1 MIIRKQDRFSLRK
14 LSNGQLASVLL
25 GSVVVAGTQTVEA
38 KIVDNGDGTSTIS
51 NRLGS
56 IKVDSNHVN
65 ENGQGF
71 KSKKT
76 VIGASDTIQETGK
89 VKYKYVTKTGEVLEE
104 SDLKDSGLN
113 RTHTISYDVVDKS
126 GKVNTNVTV
135 TENGTFDKE
144 SGSKD
149 TIEKNG
155 KTYRRTGEAT
165 VTGRGGER
173 SNMQIND
180 VNINATSQDL
190 TKGTGAIN
198 YNGLSQGGRTWI
210 IEQKLDGTYGKYVV
224 ANTPSTMDD
233 AWVRDTYLAGENAA
247 KDFNDANTK
256 ADGGIGEND
265 NVIIMEKS
273 VYVTSETHEN
283 GLTLAF
289 GTSIVD
295 TNKFDGRNIISELI
309 DNEPG
314 PDAGGTIK
322 QMAIYRDF
330 DNNLDHG
337 VDKLYEITRGD
348 INSVTGKVTKS
359 FISKYKEF
367 LNITGWDDT
376 KENFIWYLAS
386 VNFNKSGD
394 VYSNEFVPN
403 SGFISDRTQFRLVDI
418 MKNKDKLDKVDSDN
432 RPTREFNMFN
442 DSNETVDIQ
451 TNISE
456 GEDRELHNSLPE
468 SDNYLVGL
476 DRKDKLLVDKSIELL
491 KKRYAQYNENTP
503 LNFEDVTTWSGNSG
517 LASKEENYTYNT
529 VYTPLRAYRLNDNH
543 MTVTYTYEEEKPKTG
558 SVVVKYETKDGVQLK
573 EPVTVKDNVEVP
585 AEGVHYSTTDNAP
598 DKLTDSQGNIYYLTP
613 TKLKEGSAVEEGN
626 VEAGK
631 TLEVTYIYEPAGN
644 VVVHYKNLDTDET
657 LKDDLRLV
665 DNGKA
670 GDNYT
675 TLTEETKLD
684 YIDKEGK
691 RYSIVFNQVE
701 GSETGNVESGV
712 TKEITYYYT
721 EEKKA
726 RLIVNYYKEGTEE
739 KLLDSKI
746 TENLEVGSDYITRS
760 EIIDAVEE
768 EIDEDARRVEKI
780 KRYELVDRPMNDTGT
795 IVEGDNVVNYYYR
808 EVNTENI
815 YSKQALVVVNYYKEG
830 TTEKLAPSVD
840 KGRMDIGS
848 KYTTEGVSIP
858 SKTETEEFD
867 DRTITKTKT
876 YELVKEPENKE
887 GLVPKEGAIVNY
899 YYREVVKEDVVYKTV
914 PKPDIKV
921 SYTGYDV
928 THRFEIGEKYTQNVL
943 FGHPEFGGITES
955 ARGVYH
961 LIADATNIANF
972 ENEKRKYELEIAKM
986 FGFTSVEAL
995 NKNDPS
1001 GESLDF
1007 DNDQVFEKWWEF
1019 VSISKRVDK
1028 GDISL
1033 NNPSFSYYV
1042 NDTEKRYEGTSEKYY
1057 DYESTIPEGTEIELS
1072 RLTYRIGDGPEI
1084 EVPEDKV
1091 DSMDF
1096 SRKNGTM
1103 QENKTT
1109 HFTYYYRLKKR
1120 EEVKST
1126 EEVKGSVVVKYIDD
1140 KGNKLAGD
1148 VQVVNPTTVANKVT
1162 KDIISGTVTLD
1173 TKVDTENVDVKY
1185 DTTNLRR
1192 DTIVKDGVTYRLEE
1206 VLPAGNVYNNTT
1218 EEIGNVKPGVTTVV
1232 YKYTPVKKGGLTVNY
1247 YKENSV
1253 VKLAES
1259 EGRNGLDVGSE
1270 YTTEAKVIEPKT
1282 VVDEL
1287 PDRTV
1292 TRNIS
1297 YELVNTPEN
1306 AQGKISE
1313 SETIVNYY
1321 YREVVKEDVSMKKDG
1336 LTVNF
1341 YKEGTKDKLADSI
1354 VEIDK
1359 VIGSDYTTM
1368 SAVIPFKVVTEELPD
1383 RTVTRTI
1390 SYELVKT
1397 PENANGKIVQGG
1409 TIVNYYY
1416 REIVKEDVN
1425 MKKDGLTVNFYKEGT
1440 KDKLA
1445 DSVVEG
1451 DKVIGSDYTTTPK
1464 EIQGRVEN
1472 EDLPDRTVKRVIS
1485 YVLTGTP
1492 ENANGKIVSGGTVV
1506 DYYYREVVKEDI
1518 TMKKDGVV
1526 ANYYKVGTKE
1536 KLAESEVISD
1546 KAIGS
1551 DYTTIF
1557 KTIEPKVTVVDLPDK
1572 VVRRTVRY
1580 ELVERPFNENGKVVR
1595 GGTVVDYYYKE
1606 IVDEEV
1612 TPKKKNS
1619 SYANGFSVVKKKLA
1633 AYATSFTIRTLKR

>member
-25 GSVVVAGTQTVEA
+25 GSVAAAGTQTVEA

-51 NRLGS
+51 NKIGS
-56 IKVDSNHVN
+56 TIVDTDTLELRDVEGKNKKVNI
-65 ENGQGF
+65 E
-71 KSKKT
+71 KT
-76 VIGASDTIQETGK
+76 ISDGHDTYSETGK

-104 SDLKDSGLN
+104 SDLKDSGVTKN
-113 RTHTISYDVVDKS
+113 YNVTYDVYRKS
-126 GKVNTNVTV
+126 GKLYKNLSV
-135 TENGTFDKE
+135 TEVGTIDKE
-144 SGSKD
+144 AGTKE
-149 TIEKNG
+149 TIVKNG
-155 KTYRRTGEAT
+155 KTYRRVGDSVLEKSTNGISGEF
-165 VTGRGGER
+165 
-173 SNMQIND
+173 SNTRFND
-180 VNINATSQDL
+180 VNLKTTNSGLIKA
-190 TKGTGAIN
+190 
-198 YNGLSQGGRTWI
+198 NGGIDYSNVSGGRTWI
-210 IEQKLDGTYGKYVV
+210 VEEKSDGTYGKYVLADTPTTLDDNWTV
-224 ANTPSTMDD
+224 NTFKTNEAS
-233 AWVRDTYLAGENAA
+233 A
-247 KDFNDANTK
+247 KDFNNENVT
-256 ADGGIGEND
+256 ADGGVKEGDHVFVLEKDNYTLAEGND
-265 NVIIMEKS
+265 GSYTIAGS
-273 VYVTSETHEN
+273 VYVID
-283 GLTLAF
+283 LVDAF
-289 GTSIVD
+289 GNRGNSEISNSEYSKIHELVKS
-295 TNKFDGRNIISELI
+295 NKD
-309 DNEPG
+309 
-314 PDAGGTIK
+314 
-322 QMAIYRDF
+322 
-330 DNNLDHG
+330 NLDHFKDTTMKNFIVEYYKHLTVFSFEDN
-337 VDKLYEITRGD
+337 VDNFKDYFFKYFTNYYDGDVRYNSPSLVDGSKEKGRELDVKNGGTLDSSGRVSSIINYNEGSLSFWLNEDIEPEKVREAYEKAIRENKTPD
-348 INSVTGKVTKS
+348 EYM
-359 FISKYKEF
+359 ISGIAAHF
-367 LNITGWDDT
+367 DPVNIT
-376 KENFIWYLAS
+376 Y
-386 VNFNKSGD
+386 
-394 VYSNEFVPN
+394 
-403 SGFISDRTQFRLVDI
+403 RT
-418 MKNKDKLDKVDSDN
+418 
-432 RPTREFNMFN
+432 E
-442 DSNETVDIQ
+442 
-451 TNISE
+451 
-456 GEDRELHNSLPE
+456 
-468 SDNYLVGL
+468 
-476 DRKDKLLVDKSIELL
+476 
-491 KKRYAQYNENTP
+491 
-503 LNFEDVTTWSGNSG
+503 
-517 LASKEENYTYNT
+517 
-529 VYTPLRAYRLNDNH
+529 YTPLRAYNISGGFDR
-543 MTVTYTYEEEKPKTG
+543 VTYTYEEEKPKTG

-573 EPVTVKDNVEVP
+573 EAVTVKDNVEVP

-598 DKLTDSQGNIYYLTP
+598 DKLTDSQGNVYYLTP
-613 TKLKEGSAVEEGN
+613 GKTKEGSAPEEGN

-644 VVVHYKNLDTDET
+644 VVVHYKNLDTGET

-675 TLTEETKLD
+675 TLTEEAKLD

-701 GSETGNVESGV
+701 GDETGNVESGV

-746 TENLEVGSDYITRS
+746 TENLEVGSDYITRP

-768 EIDEDARRVEKI
+768 EIDEDARRLEKI

-815 YSKQALVVVNYYKEG
+815 YSKQAPVVVNHYKEG

-858 SKTETEEFD
+858 SKIETEEFD
-867 DRTITKTKT
+867 DRTVTKTKT
-876 YELVKEPENKE
+876 YELVADPENKNGE
-887 GLVPKEGAIVNY
+887 VVKGGVVVNY
-899 YYREVVKEDVVYKTV
+899 YYREVVKEDIVYKTV
-914 PKPDIKV
+914 PEPKINV

-928 THRFEIGEKYTQNVL
+928 RHVFENDEKYVQGSL
-943 FGHPEFGGITES
+943 FKNEEFDDKTEVVKRVFKASVSPGDGGDYKK
-955 ARGVYH
+955 A
-961 LIADATNIANF
+961 A
-972 ENEKRKYELEIAKM
+972 EKAELDFVKALGYK
-986 FGFTSVEAL
+986 SVEDFNNNQLDDKKL
-995 NKNDPS
+995 NLKDQANYTYWMLYATVQDSVANDVNNLNNSDGIHFRTEYKDYRRGLDSNYEKVNIYETLFPS
-1001 GESLDF
+1001 G
-1007 DNDQVFEKWWEF
+1007 V
-1019 VSISKRVDK
+1019 
-1028 GDISL
+1028 
-1033 NNPSFSYYV
+1033 
-1042 NDTEKRYEGTSEKYY
+1042 
-1057 DYESTIPEGTEIELS
+1057 EIENN
-1072 RLTYRIGDGPEI
+1072 RTTYRIENGEEIDIPTKYKNFGPE
-1084 EVPEDKV
+1084 ERTAE
-1091 DSMDF
+1091 
-1096 SRKNGTM
+1096 
-1103 QENKTT
+1103 ENKTT

-1126 EEVKGSVVVKYIDD
+1126 EEVKGSVVVKYVDD
-1140 KGNKLAGD
+1140 KGNELAGD

-1162 KDIISGTVTLD
+1162 KDVISGTVTLD
-1173 TKVDTENVDVKY
+1173 TKVETENIDVKY

-1192 DTIVKDGVTYRLEE
+1192 DTIVKDGITYRLEE

-1218 EEIGNVKPGVTTVV
+1218 EETGNVKPGVTTVV

-1253 VKLAES
+1253 VKLTDS
-1259 EGRNGLDVGSE
+1259 EVVIDKEVGSD
-1270 YTTEAKVIEPKT
+1270 YNTEAKIISSRVET
-1282 VVDEL
+1282 EEF
-1287 PDRTV
+1287 PDRAV

-1297 YELVNTPEN
+1297 YELIGTPEN

-1321 YREVVKEDVSMKKDG
+1321 YREVVKEDVAMKKDG

-1368 SAVIPFKVVTEELPD
+1368 SAVIPVKVVTEELPD
-1383 RTVTRTI
+1383 RTITRTI

-1409 TIVNYYY
+1409 TVVNYYY

-1492 ENANGKIVSGGTVV
+1492 ENANGKIVSGGTIV

-1551 DYTTIF
+1551 DYTTTF

-1619 SYANGFSVVKKKLA
+1619 SYANSFSVVKKKLA

>member
-25 GSVVVAGTQTVEA
+25 GSVAVAGTQTVEA

-51 NRLGS
+51 NKIGS
-56 IKVDSNHVN
+56 TIVDTDTLELRDVDGKNKKVNI
-65 ENGQGF
+65 E
-71 KSKKT
+71 KT
-76 VIGASDTIQETGK
+76 VSDGHDTYSETGK

-104 SDLKDSGLN
+104 SDLKDSGVTKN
-113 RTHTISYDVVDKS
+113 YDVTYDVYRKS
-126 GKVNTNVTV
+126 GKFYKNLAV
-135 TENGTFDKE
+135 TEIGTIDKE
-144 SGSKD
+144 AGTKE
-149 TIEKNG
+149 TIVKNG
-155 KTYRRTGEAT
+155 KTYRRVGDSALEKSINGVSGEF
-165 VTGRGGER
+165 
-173 SNMQIND
+173 SNTRFND
-180 VNINATSQDL
+180 VNLKTTNAGL
-190 TKGTGAIN
+190 IKA
-198 YNGLSQGGRTWI
+198 NGGIDYSNVSGGRTWI
-210 IEQKLDGTYGKYVV
+210 VEEKSDGTYGKYVLADTPTTIDDNWTV
-224 ANTPSTMDD
+224 NTFKASE
-233 AWVRDTYLAGENAA
+233 VSA
-247 KDFNDANTK
+247 KDFNNENVT
-256 ADGGIGEND
+256 ADGGIKEGDHVFVLEKD
-265 NVIIMEKS
+265 N
-273 VYVTSETHEN
+273 Y
-283 GLTLAF
+283 TLAEGND
-289 GTSIVD
+289 GTYTIAGGIYVIDLVD
-295 TNKFDGRNIISELI
+295 ALGDTPGSDLSNGDYSKIHELI
-309 DNEPG
+309 KSN
-314 PDAGGTIK
+314 K
-322 QMAIYRDF
+322 
-330 DNNLDHG
+330 NNLDHFKDT
-337 VDKLYEITRGD
+337 VM
-348 INSVTGKVTKS
+348 KS
-359 FISKYKEF
+359 FIVEYYKHLTAFSLEDNADNFKDYFFKYFTNYYSDDVGYKSPSLVDGSKEKGRDLDVKNGGTLDSSGRVSSIINYNEGSLRFTLNEGIEPEKVGEEYEKAIRENKTPDSYMISGTAANF
-367 LNITGWDDT
+367 DSVNIT
-376 KENFIWYLAS
+376 Y
-386 VNFNKSGD
+386 
-394 VYSNEFVPN
+394 
-403 SGFISDRTQFRLVDI
+403 RT
-418 MKNKDKLDKVDSDN
+418 
-432 RPTREFNMFN
+432 E
-442 DSNETVDIQ
+442 
-451 TNISE
+451 
-456 GEDRELHNSLPE
+456 
-468 SDNYLVGL
+468 
-476 DRKDKLLVDKSIELL
+476 
-491 KKRYAQYNENTP
+491 
-503 LNFEDVTTWSGNSG
+503 
-517 LASKEENYTYNT
+517 
-529 VYTPLRAYRLNDNH
+529 YTPLRAYKVSSGFD
-543 MTVTYTYEEEKPKTG
+543 TVTYAYEEEKPKTG

-598 DKLTDSQGNIYYLTP
+598 DKLTDAQGNIYYLTS
-613 TKLKEGSAVEEGN
+613 TKLKEGSAPEEGN

-644 VVVHYKNLDTDET
+644 VVVHYKNLDTGET

-665 DNGKA
+665 DNSKA

-701 GSETGNVESGV
+701 GDETGNVESGV

-746 TENLEVGSDYITRS
+746 TENLEVGSDYITRP

-815 YSKQALVVVNYYKEG
+815 YSKQAPVVVNHYKEG

-867 DRTITKTKT
+867 DRTVTKTKT

-914 PKPDIKV
+914 PEPKINV

-928 THRFEIGEKYTQNVL
+928 THRFEVGEKYTQNVL

-1033 NNPSFSYYV
+1033 NNPSFRYYV

-1140 KGNKLAGD
+1140 KGNELAGD

-1218 EEIGNVKPGVTTVV
+1218 EETGNVKPGVTTVV

-1341 YKEGTKDKLADSI
+1341 YKEGTKDKLAYSI

-1359 VIGSDYTTM
+1359 VIGSDYTTI

-1492 ENANGKIVSGGTVV
+1492 ENANGKIVSGGTIV

-1518 TMKKDGVV
+1518 TIKKDGVV

-1551 DYTTIF
+1551 DYTTTF

-1619 SYANGFSVVKKKLA
+1619 SYANSFSVVKKKLA

>member
-25 GSVVVAGTQTVEA
+25 GSVAAAGTQTVEA

-51 NRLGS
+51 NKIGS
-56 IKVDSNHVN
+56 TIVDTDTLELRDVEGKNKKVNI
-65 ENGQGF
+65 E
-71 KSKKT
+71 KT
-76 VIGASDTIQETGK
+76 VSDGHDTYSEIGK

-104 SDLKDSGLN
+104 SDLKDSGVTKN
-113 RTHTISYDVVDKS
+113 YNVTYDVYRKS
-126 GKVNTNVTV
+126 GKLYKNLSV
-135 TENGTFDKE
+135 TEVGTIDKE
-144 SGSKD
+144 AGTKE
-149 TIEKNG
+149 TIVKNG
-155 KTYRRTGEAT
+155 KTYRRVGDSVLEKSTNGISGEF
-165 VTGRGGER
+165 
-173 SNMQIND
+173 SNTRFND
-180 VNINATSQDL
+180 VNLKTTNSGLIKA
-190 TKGTGAIN
+190 
-198 YNGLSQGGRTWI
+198 NGGIDYSNVSGGRTWI
-210 IEQKLDGTYGKYVV
+210 VEEKSDGIYGKYVLADTPTTLDDNWTV
-224 ANTPSTMDD
+224 NTFKTNEAS
-233 AWVRDTYLAGENAA
+233 A
-247 KDFNDANTK
+247 KDFNNENVT
-256 ADGGIGEND
+256 ADGGVKEGDHVFVLEKDNYTLAEGND
-265 NVIIMEKS
+265 GSYTIAGS
-273 VYVTSETHEN
+273 VYVID
-283 GLTLAF
+283 LVDAF
-289 GTSIVD
+289 GNRGNSEISNSEYSKIHELVKS
-295 TNKFDGRNIISELI
+295 NKD
-309 DNEPG
+309 
-314 PDAGGTIK
+314 
-322 QMAIYRDF
+322 
-330 DNNLDHG
+330 NLDHFKDTTMKNFIVEYYKHLTVFSFEDN
-337 VDKLYEITRGD
+337 VDNFKDYFFKYFTNYYDGDVRYNSPSLVDGSKEKGRELDVKNGGTLDSSGRVSSIINYNEGSLSFWLNEDIEPEKAREDYEKVIRENKTPD
-348 INSVTGKVTKS
+348 IYM
-359 FISKYKEF
+359 ISGIAAHF
-367 LNITGWDDT
+367 DPVNIT
-376 KENFIWYLAS
+376 Y
-386 VNFNKSGD
+386 
-394 VYSNEFVPN
+394 
-403 SGFISDRTQFRLVDI
+403 RT
-418 MKNKDKLDKVDSDN
+418 
-432 RPTREFNMFN
+432 E
-442 DSNETVDIQ
+442 
-451 TNISE
+451 
-456 GEDRELHNSLPE
+456 
-468 SDNYLVGL
+468 
-476 DRKDKLLVDKSIELL
+476 
-491 KKRYAQYNENTP
+491 
-503 LNFEDVTTWSGNSG
+503 
-517 LASKEENYTYNT
+517 
-529 VYTPLRAYRLNDNH
+529 YTPLRAYNISGGFDR
-543 MTVTYTYEEEKPKTG
+543 VTYTYEEEKPKTG

-573 EPVTVKDNVEVP
+573 EAVTVKDNVEVP

-598 DKLTDSQGNIYYLTP
+598 DKLTDSQGNVYYLTSGK
-613 TKLKEGSAVEEGN
+613 TKEGSAPEEGN
-626 VEAGK
+626 VETGK

-644 VVVHYKNLDTDET
+644 VVVHYKNLDTGET

-665 DNGKA
+665 DNSKA

-701 GSETGNVESGV
+701 GDETGNVESGV

-746 TENLEVGSDYITRS
+746 TENLEVGSDYITRP

-815 YSKQALVVVNYYKEG
+815 YSKQAPVVVNHHKEG
-830 TTEKLAPSVD
+830 TIEKLAPSVD

-867 DRTITKTKT
+867 DRTVIKTKT
-876 YELVKEPENKE
+876 YELVAEPENKNGE
-887 GLVPKEGAIVNY
+887 VVKGGVVVNY
-899 YYREVVKEDVVYKTV
+899 YYREVVKEDIVYKTV

-1033 NNPSFSYYV
+1033 NNPSFRYYV

-1126 EEVKGSVVVKYIDD
+1126 EEVKGSVVVKYVDD
-1140 KGNKLAGD
+1140 KGNELAGD

-1218 EEIGNVKPGVTTVV
+1218 EETGNVKPGVTTVV

-1259 EGRNGLDVGSE
+1259 EGSNGLDVGSE

-1306 AQGKISE
+1306 DQGKISE

-1321 YREVVKEDVSMKKDG
+1321 YREVVKEDVAMKKDG

-1383 RTVTRTI
+1383 KTITRTI

-1409 TIVNYYY
+1409 TVVNYYY

-1440 KDKLA
+1440 KEKLA
-1445 DSVVEG
+1445 DSISEG
-1451 DKVIGSDYTTTPK
+1451 DKVIGSDYTTVAK

-1485 YVLTGTP
+1485 YVLTGAP
-1492 ENANGKIVSGGTVV
+1492 ENAKGKIVAGGNVV

-1551 DYTTIF
+1551 DYTTTF
-1557 KTIEPKVTVVDLPDK
+1557 KTIEPKVIVVDLPDK